1 VPFESERTNVSLSVI
16 RRTLELDRVCP
27 RTRKLF
33 LKGRGGEKQLLSR
46 CGSTEQDAKRKGM
59 PTILRKD
66 GLRFFFFSREG
77 TEPPHVHVEQ
87 AERYAKFWLEP
98 VVLLEESRG
107 FHSSELLR
115 IHNLIEEN
123 RELFRLR
130 WDEHFS
136 Q

>member
-1 VPFESERTNVSLSVI
+1 MAAASKP
-16 RRTLELDRVCP
+16 
-27 RTRKLF
+27 
-33 LKGRGGEKQLLSR
+33 EK
-46 CGSTEQDAKRKGM
+46 EM

-66 GLRFFFFSREG
+66 GFRFFFFSREG
-77 TEPPHVHVEQ
+77 TEPRHIHVEQ

-98 VVLLEESRG
+98 AVLLEESRG
-107 FHSSELLR
+107 FHSSDLLR

-123 RELFRLR
+123 REVFRLK